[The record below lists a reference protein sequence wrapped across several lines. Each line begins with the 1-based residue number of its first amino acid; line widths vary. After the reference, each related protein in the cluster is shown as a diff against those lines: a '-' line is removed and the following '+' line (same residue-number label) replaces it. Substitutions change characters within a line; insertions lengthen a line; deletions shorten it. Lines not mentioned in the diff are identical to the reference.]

1 MADFLNHPSKPKE
14 DDHQEDG
21 KEMTLCW
28 LLGHKKKSPDDPKW
42 RDCVILGADLIR
54 DVPA

>member
-21 KEMTLCW
+21 KEMTFCW

-54 DVPA
+54 DVLA